1 MSGKIFHSTLLVAV
15 LVLICTVSV
24 ICGIT
29 FGRLDDVLSAQLHD
43 ELMLA
48 ATGTELSGYTY
59 LQNLGPGDSRLTWV
73 APDGTVLFDSQ
84 ADPSRMEAHWD
95 REEIQ
100 KALEEGYGSAVRY
113 SATLTEK
120 TIYEACRLSDGS
132 VLRISIAD
140 SSTSLLILEFLQPV
154 CIILFLAI
162 ILCAVFSLH
171 IAKRIV
177 EPLNTLDLEHP
188 LQNDAYPELE
198 PLLKKLGTLHAETTT
213 QLRKLRWKT
222 EEFQKI
228 TDNMTEALVLL
239 NAKGMIL
246 SINPAAKALF
256 EAGDFS
262 LGKYFLTL
270 DQSEHMRVALDK
282 AFFEGRAYFIY
293 SRADRSYRFS
303 MNRIDSEGVTIG
315 AVVLAYDV
323 TESLRAQQ
331 QRREFSANVSHE
343 LKTPLHSIMGSAEL
357 LEHGLVKVEDGAR
370 FAGMIRREASR
381 LLRLVEDIIRLSQLD
396 EGAPIPRED
405 TDLLTITR
413 EAAVAL
419 APAAKEKGVSI
430 AVTGD
435 PCPMRGM
442 PRLLGEIVFNLVD
455 NGIKYNVPG
464 GSVAVDCRRHNGD
477 IVLTV
482 SDTGI
487 GISPIH
493 QDRIFE
499 RFYRV
504 DKSHSRSSGGTGLG
518 LSIVKHAAQLH
529 GAVPELS
536 SIPGKGT
543 TVTIRFPTES

>member
-15 LVLICTVSV
+15 LVLLCAVTV

-29 FGRLDDVLSAQLHD
+29 YNRFDDVLSAQLHD

-48 ATGTELSGYTY
+48 AAGTELRGCDY
-59 LQNLGPGDSRLTWV
+59 LQSLEPGDSRLTWV
-73 APDGTVLFDSQ
+73 ASDGTVLFDSQ
-84 ADPSRMEAHWD
+84 TEPSHMEDHRS

-100 KALEEGYGSAVRY
+100 KALEEGTGNAVRY
-113 SATLTEK
+113 STTLTEK
-120 TIYEACRLSDGS
+120 TIYEARRLSDGT

-140 SSTSLLILEFLQPV
+140 NSSTLLILELLQPV

-162 ILCAVFSLH
+162 VLCAVLSH
-171 IAKRIV
+171 KIAKRIV

-198 PLLKKLGTLHAETTT
+198 PLLKKLGTLHMETTT

-239 NAKGMIL
+239 NGKGMIL

-256 EAGDFS
+256 EADEFS
-262 LGKYFLTL
+262 VGKYFLTL
-270 DQSEHMRVALDK
+270 DQSEQMRRALDG
-282 AFFEGRAYFIY
+282 AFFDGHAHFIC
-293 SRADRSYRFS
+293 SRGERSYRFS
-303 MNRIDSEGVTIG
+303 LNRIDSEGAPIG
-315 AVVLAYDV
+315 AAVLAYDV
-323 TESLRAQQ
+323 TEQLRAQQ

-357 LEHGLVKVEDGAR
+357 LEQGLVKPEDRAR
-370 FAGMIRREASR
+370 FAGMIRGEASR

-405 TDLLTITR
+405 TELLAIAQET
-413 EAAVAL
+413 AAAL

-430 AVTGD
+430 AVTGTK
-435 PCPMRGM
+435 CPMRGI
-442 PRLLGEIVFNLVD
+442 PRLLGEIVFNLAD

-464 GSVAVDCRRHNGD
+464 GTVTIDCRPDKGD

-487 GISPIH
+487 GIEQRH

-529 GAVPELS
+529 GAVPDLHS
-536 SIPGKGT
+536 VPGKGT
-543 TVTIRFPTES
+543 TITIRFPPEK